1 MPPVTVRWVRRHLRG
16 WTEPTLFGLTANGIH
31 LLLRRHGLLPAHAW
45 HRGWAVQSL
54 RSGVSETSVRSAAG
68 WSSGAM
74 VARYTRAMSAEL
86 AVDEFRGAWD
96 RAGG

>member
-1 MPPVTVRWVRRHLRG
+1 M
-16 WTEPTLFGLTANGIH
+16 
-31 LLLRRHGLLPAHAW
+31 
-45 HRGWAVQSL
+45 QSL

-86 AVDEFRGAWD
+86 ALDVLD
-96 RAGG
+96 RAVLLGRMNVVDGERQRSADEEHRDGSAEHRGLSDALSDALV